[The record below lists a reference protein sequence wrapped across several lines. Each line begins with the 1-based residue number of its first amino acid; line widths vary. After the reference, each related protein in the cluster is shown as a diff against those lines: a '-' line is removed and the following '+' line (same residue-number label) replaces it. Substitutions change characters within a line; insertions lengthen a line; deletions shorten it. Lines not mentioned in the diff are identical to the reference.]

1 MANSLESAEINDYRE
16 PNAFKGT
23 SFSNFKKTDV
33 RKELLKSLAQSKIE
47 PACYWSA
54 ELICAGHYSELWE
67 IVILFY
73 SRCIHVGNP
82 KMATY
87 LELRLSQFKDIIR
100 NGYAQRMLALRNN
113 SKIRRMF
120 CEIMCVL
127 CESNKKHSFDDI
139 KIKKEEFDLTG
150 MTDRFKAPNIRFADI
165 VFRAEDPRNL
175 FIAVNEL
182 SYNVSADICNSVG
195 ACYWIEWM
203 LEFEQICK
211 TRKEKCACDRRADMP
226 VDSAKQMDIVWII
239 WEILIYRTQQ
249 NKIMNKIVMSLLSLF
264 CLQYTNACAR
274 RRKYVLF
281 CVVELLTTSVN
292 MECDI
297 VREKDKVGL
306 IMSKIDGLYKQIKVN
321 EHTPNTDYL
330 FHNVSACNL
339 EKTIAKLEQM
349 DSFGET
355 FVPRL

>member
-1 MANSLESAEINDYRE
+1 MAEETVEINDYRE
-16 PNAFKGT
+16 PNAFKGV

-33 RKELLKSLAQSKIE
+33 RKELLKSLSQSKIE

-54 ELICAGHYSELWE
+54 ELICAGHYSDLWE
-67 IVILFY
+67 IIILFY

-87 LELRLSQFKDIIR
+87 IDLRLTQFKEIIR
-100 NGYAQRMLALRNN
+100 NGYAQRLLSMRNS

-120 CEIMCVL
+120 CELVCVL

-139 KIKKEEFDLTG
+139 KIRKEEFDLTT
-150 MTDRFKAPNIRFADI
+150 MTDRFKAPNIRFADA
-165 VFRAEDPRNL
+165 VFRKDDTRNI

-182 SYNVSADICNSVG
+182 SYNLSPEIHNSVS

-203 LEFEQICK
+203 LEFEQVCRV
-211 TRKEKCACDRRADMP
+211 RKEKCVCDRRSDMP
-226 VDSAKQMDIVWII
+226 VDAVRQMDIVWII
-239 WEILIYRTQQ
+239 WEILINRSHQ
-249 NKIMNKIVMSLLSLF
+249 NKIMNKIVMSLLTLF
-264 CLQYTNACAR
+264 SLQYTNACAR
-274 RRKYVLF
+274 RRKYILF
-281 CVVELLTTSVN
+281 CVVELLTTNVS
-292 MECDI
+292 MDCEI
-297 VREKDKVGL
+297 VKEKEKVSL
-306 IMSKIDGLYKQIKVN
+306 IMGKIAGVYKQIKIN
-321 EHTPNTDYL
+321 EYTPNTDYL

-349 DSFGET
+349 DNFGET